1 MIILIEINYFS
12 KYILIKLIELNF
24 SESEKIEMS
33 ESELILNPKTNR
45 YVKKTSQ
52 TGKRLLKEA
61 KACAEFTI
69 NQPIQPMFSES
80 RQIQPEHQ
88 PIILPEPPESPEP
101 IQPIQ
106 TAIIQAGVDIVE
118 HNASKFKGLNPSD
131 MDALFKKLL
140 LERLSISDAS
150 SKTKK
155 KAKKSRFKV
164 IQSSSS
170 DSDTS

>member
-1 MIILIEINYFS
+1 
-12 KYILIKLIELNF
+12 
-24 SESEKIEMS
+24 MS

-61 KACAEFTI
+61 KACAEFTL
-69 NQPIQPMFSES
+69 NQPIQPTFSES
-80 RQIQPEHQ
+80 RIIQPEQ
-88 PIILPEPPESPEP
+88 PIVLPEAPPPQP

-140 LERLSISDAS
+140 LERLSISPNAS

>member
-1 MIILIEINYFS
+1 M
-12 KYILIKLIELNF
+12 NF

-140 LERLSISDAS
+140 LERLSISPNAS

>member
-1 MIILIEINYFS
+1 
-12 KYILIKLIELNF
+12 
-24 SESEKIEMS
+24 MS

-52 TGKRLLKEA
+52 TGKRLLKES
-61 KACAEFTI
+61 KACAEFTS
-69 NQPIQPMFSES
+69 NQPIQPIFSES
-80 RQIQPEHQ
+80 RQIQPVEEVQ
-88 PIILPEPPESPEP
+88 ILPEQPPPQP
-101 IQPIQ
+101 IQLQ
-106 TAIIQAGVDIVE
+106 TAIIQAGADIVE
-118 HNASKFKGLNPSD
+118 NNATKFKGLNPSE

-140 LERLSISDAS
+140 LERLSISQPKKE
-150 SKTKK
+150 KTKKK

>member
-12 KYILIKLIELNF
+12 KYILIKLIELK
-24 SESEKIEMS
+24 SEKIIMS
-33 ESELILNPKTNR
+33 ESELILNPETNR

-88 PIILPEPPESPEP
+88 PIILPEPPEP

-140 LERLSISDAS
+140 LERLSISPNAS

-155 KAKKSRFKV
+155 KAKKSRFKL

>member
-12 KYILIKLIELNF
+12 KYILIKL
-24 SESEKIEMS
+24 IEMS

-52 TGKRLLKEA
+52 TGKRLLKES
-61 KACAEFTI
+61 KACAEFTL
-69 NQPIQPMFSES
+69 NQPLQPMFSES

-131 MDALFKKLL
+131 MDALFKKL
-140 LERLSISDAS
+140 S
-150 SKTKK
+150 
-155 KAKKSRFKV
+155 
-164 IQSSSS
+164 
-170 DSDTS
+170 

>member
-12 KYILIKLIELNF
+12 KYILIKLTELK
-24 SESEKIEMS
+24 SEKIGMS

-52 TGKRLLKEA
+52 TGKRLLKES
-61 KACAEFTI
+61 KACAEFTL

-88 PIILPEPPESPEP
+88 PIILPEPPPPQP

>member
-1 MIILIEINYFS
+1 MIISIEINYFS
-12 KYILIKLIELNF
+12 KYILIKSIELK
-24 SESEKIEMS
+24 SEKIIMS

-52 TGKRLLKEA
+52 TGKRLLKES
-61 KACAEFTI
+61 KACAEFTL

-106 TAIIQAGVDIVE
+106 TAIIQAGVDIVV

-140 LERLSISDAS
+140 LERLSISPNAS

-155 KAKKSRFKV
+155 KAKKSRFKL

>member
-33 ESELILNPKTNR
+33 ESELI
-45 YVKKTSQ
+45 
-52 TGKRLLKEA
+52 KES
-61 KACAEFTI
+61 KACAEFTL
-69 NQPIQPMFSES
+69 NQPLQPMFSES

-101 IQPIQ
+101 IQPSQ

-140 LERLSISDAS
+140 LERLSISPNAS

>member
-12 KYILIKLIELNF
+12 KYILIKLIELK
-24 SESEKIEMS
+24 SEKIEMS

-52 TGKRLLKEA
+52 TGKRLLKES
-61 KACAEFTI
+61 KACAEFTL

-88 PIILPEPPESPEP
+88 PLVLPESPEP

-131 MDALFKKLL
+131 MDTLHNQRRKK
-140 LERLSISDAS
+140 R
-150 SKTKK
+150 KK
-155 KAKKSRFKV
+155 NKAKKSRFKV
-164 IQSSSS
+164 
-170 DSDTS
+170 

>member
-12 KYILIKLIELNF
+12 KYILIKLIEL
-24 SESEKIEMS
+24 S

-52 TGKRLLKEA
+52 TGKRLLKES
-61 KACAEFTI
+61 KACAEFTL

-88 PIILPEPPESPEP
+88 PIILPELPPPQP

-140 LERLSISDAS
+140 LERLSISPNAS

>member
-1 MIILIEINYFS
+1 MN
-12 KYILIKLIELNF
+12 
-24 SESEKIEMS
+24 

-52 TGKRLLKEA
+52 TGKRLLKES
-61 KACAEFTI
+61 KACAEFTL

-80 RQIQPEHQ
+80 RIIQPEQ
-88 PIILPEPPESPEP
+88 PIVLPESPAP
-101 IQPIQ
+101 IQPIQLQ

-118 HNASKFKGLNPSD
+118 HNATKFKGLNPSD

-155 KAKKSRFKV
+155 KANKSRFKV

>member
-12 KYILIKLIELNF
+12 KYILIKLIELK
-24 SESEKIEMS
+24 SEKIIMS

-52 TGKRLLKEA
+52 TGKRLLKES
-61 KACAEFTI
+61 KACAEFTFH
-69 NQPIQPMFSES
+69 QPIQPMFSES

-88 PIILPEPPESPEP
+88 PIILPELPPPQP

>member
-1 MIILIEINYFS
+1 
-12 KYILIKLIELNF
+12 
-24 SESEKIEMS
+24 MS

-52 TGKRLLKEA
+52 TGKRLLKES
-61 KACAEFTI
+61 KACAEFTL

-88 PIILPEPPESPEP
+88 PIILPEAPPPQP

-140 LERLSISDAS
+140 LERLSISNAS

>member
-1 MIILIEINYFS
+1 M
-12 KYILIKLIELNF
+12 NF

-140 LERLSISDAS
+140 LERLSISPNAS

-155 KAKKSRFKV
+155 KAKKSRFKL